1 MFTAIFGSVEQGII
15 YAIMALGVYLT
26 FRILD
31 FPDLT
36 VDGSFVTGAA
46 TAATMI
52 TFGYD
57 PFLATLCA
65 VLAGFAAG
73 SITGILHTKAHIN
86 ELLSGILM
94 MIALYSINLRIMG
107 MTTDTAVGRPN
118 IPLSNADTVFTALND
133 FWSKLGIDSVLSN
146 ALTSM
151 GLSSV
156 PRTWGIVI
164 VMFIAVFILKF
175 ILDWFLKTE
184 IGLALRATGDNAK
197 MIRSFSANTD
207 GVKIFGLGLSNAL
220 VALSGA
226 LIAQYSKF
234 ADVGMGIG
242 MIVIGLASVIIGE
255 AIFGT
260 KTVVR
265 TTLAVVFGAVIYRI
279 VLALALQIEF
289 LDTGDMKLITA
300 VIVIIALV
308 VPFMMNKY
316 KDKKRREKRRAD
328 LLRQVKA
335 AERDEPIVKTS
346 THS

>member
-26 FRILD
+26 FRVLD

-52 TFGYD
+52 TLGYN
-57 PFLATLCA
+57 PIISTLCA
-65 VLAGFAAG
+65 TITGFVAG
-73 SITGILHTKAHIN
+73 SITGLLHTKAKIN
-86 ELLSGILM
+86 SLLSGILM

-107 MTTDTAVGRPN
+107 ITTDTAVGRPN
-118 IPLSNADTVFTALND
+118 IPLANSDTLFTQIFGL
-133 FWSKLGIDSVLSN
+133 WEKLGIDK
-146 ALTSM
+146 ALNGMLASM
-151 GLSSV
+151 GVEHV
-156 PRTWGIVI
+156 PNTWGTIFIMFVLTFVI
-164 VMFIAVFILKF
+164 KF
-175 ILDWFLKTE
+175 IFDWFLKTE
-184 IGLALRATGDNAK
+184 VGLAIRATGDNDK

-207 GVKIFGLGLSNAL
+207 TLVILGLGLSNGL

-226 LIAQYSKF
+226 LIAQYGKF

-260 KTVVR
+260 KTIVR
-265 TTLAVVFGAVIYRI
+265 TTLAVIFGAIIYRI
-279 VLALALQIEF
+279 VLALALQVEF

-300 VIVIIALV
+300 IIVVIALV
-308 VPFMMNKY
+308 IPTLRKNRKE
-316 KDKKRREKRRAD
+316 KARKAKRRAE
-328 LLRQVKA
+328 RA
-335 AERDEPIVKTS
+335 AAGRREAKTIA
-346 THS
+346 